1 MKNFRLQRMNQITSM
16 GFIGFELAFLKAS
29 RVKCNA
35 SPSRRLLKTMSCA
48 RTVSFSVLNA
58 GKLSCWVHG
67 TVQGGMGT
75 WLLWHSTHNWAVLS
89 FVFTPRAIMP
99 RLSASTMASRH
110 CLNTS
115 DSWQH
120 KHSISVATA
129 TPPNPGTLNLMSVK
143 VCYEKQKST
152 DSYNTFY
159 FHSIPS
165 VVVEEKFPSQLDD
178 IFFFFFL
185 ISY

>member
-129 TPPNPGTLNLMSVK
+129 TPPNPGTLRLMWLHWQLSLCCRFPLHFLQLVLCEFGVK
-143 VCYEKQKST
+143 LTGAPLEMKPVL
-152 DSYNTFY
+152 
-159 FHSIPS
+159 
-165 VVVEEKFPSQLDD
+165 VVVKPH
-178 IFFFFFL
+178 
-185 ISY
+185 